1 MPDWVT
7 NVSLILSIV
16 VSIFGLCGFSVYIN
30 ERVKHRAN
38 KKNIKED
45 EKEAEFKKIEEMEYR
60 KLLKEVVVEE
70 VSPLINSVDDIKKD
84 IEKLKHGVQASNRA
98 DLEVLVEK
106 ADTQGYLS
114 KYEKD
119 RFEQLYMAYH
129 ALGKN
134 GVMDASRK
142 RILNLPEHPL
152 IDKKQCELIEIKK

>member
-1 MPDWVT
+1 MPDWVA

-30 ERVKHRAN
+30 ERVKHRAS

-60 KLLKEVVVEE
+60 KLLKEVVVKE

-98 DLEVLVEK
+98 DLESLVEK

-114 KYEKD
+114 KYEKE
-119 RFEQLYMAYH
+119 RFEQLYTAYH
-129 ALGKN
+129 TLGKN

-142 RILNLPEHPL
+142 RVLNLPEHPVNNE
-152 IDKKQCELIEIKK
+152 KQNELIVIKK

>member
-1 MPDWVT
+1 MPDWVA

-129 ALGKN
+129 TLGKN

-142 RILNLPEHPL
+142 RVLNLPEHPVNNE
-152 IDKKQCELIEIKK
+152 KQNELIVIKK

>member
-1 MPDWVT
+1 MPDWVA

-106 ADTQGYLS
+106 SDTQGYLS

-129 ALGKN
+129 TLGKN

-142 RILNLPEHPL
+142 RILNLPEHPVNNE
-152 IDKKQCELIEIKK
+152 KQNELIVIKK

>member
-1 MPDWVT
+1 MPDWVA

-60 KLLKEVVVEE
+60 KILKEVVVEE

-129 ALGKN
+129 TLGKN

-142 RILNLPEHPL
+142 RILNLPEHPVNNE
-152 IDKKQCELIEIKK
+152 KQNELIVIKK